1 MRGSGDR
8 REPEG
13 AGMAQAIRLTGSKL
27 IDLNEIDP
35 AGEQIDRAASEKRFR
50 ALTEELGDLQDL
62 CYAAGTQ
69 SLLVVLQGMDTSGKD
84 GAVRGV
90 FDAVNPVGVHVAS
103 FKVPTP
109 LELAHDFLWRIHQ
122 QTPAKGM
129 FTVFNRSHYE
139 SVLIERVKDLVPEE
153 IWSQRYEQINEFE
166 RLLTAS
172 GTIIAKFFLYIS
184 KEEQK
189 ERLLKREQDP
199 TRSWKLAA
207 GDWIERRSWDAYLA
221 AYQDA
226 LNRCATPNAPWYVVP
241 ADRKWYRDL
250 VIAEALVTTL
260 RPYRQRWLDHLDA
273 RGQEAMDEVLAARE
287 STRE

>member
-1 MRGSGDR
+1 
-8 REPEG
+8 
-13 AGMAQAIRLTGSKL
+13 MAQAIRLTGSQL
-27 IDLNEIDP
+27 FDLNEIDP
-35 AGEQIDRAASEKRFR
+35 AGDQIDRAASEKRFR
-50 ALTEELGDLQDL
+50 ELAEELGELQDL
-62 CYAAGTQ
+62 CYAAGTE

-84 GAVRGV
+84 GAIRGV

-122 QTPAKGM
+122 QTPPKGM

-139 SVLIERVKDLVPEE
+139 SVLIERVKNLVPEE
-153 IWSQRYEQINEFE
+153 VWSQRYEQINEFE

-172 GTIIAKFFLYIS
+172 GTIVAKFFLYIS

-189 ERLLKREQDP
+189 ERLLKREEDP
-199 TRSWKLAA
+199 TKSWKLAP
-207 GDWIERRSWDAYLA
+207 GDWIERRSWPAYMA

-241 ADRKWYRDL
+241 ADRKWYRNL

-260 RPYRQRWLDHLDA
+260 RPYRQGWLDHLEA
-273 RGQEAMDEVLAARE
+273 RGREAMAEVLAARGT
-287 STRE
+287 TRE

>member
-1 MRGSGDR
+1 
-8 REPEG
+8 
-13 AGMAQAIRLTGSKL
+13 MAQAIRLTGSQL

-35 AGEQIDRAASEKRFR
+35 AGDQIDRAASEKRFHEL
-50 ALTEELGDLQDL
+50 AEELGELQDL
-62 CYAAGTQ
+62 CYAAGTE

-90 FDAVNPVGVHVAS
+90 FDAVNPVGIHVAS

-122 QTPAKGM
+122 QTPPKGM

-153 IWSQRYEQINEFE
+153 VWSQRYEQINEFE

-172 GTIIAKFFLYIS
+172 GTIVAKFFLYIS

-189 ERLLKREQDP
+189 ERLLKREEDP
-199 TRSWKLAA
+199 TKFWKLAA

-241 ADRKWYRDL
+241 ADRKWYRDF

-260 RPYRQRWLDHLDA
+260 RPYRQRWLDHLGE
-273 RGQEAMDEVLAARE
+273 RGREAMAEVMAARE
-287 STRE
+287 GSGE

>member
-1 MRGSGDR
+1 
-8 REPEG
+8 
-13 AGMAQAIRLTGSKL
+13 MAQAIRLTGSQL

-35 AGEQIDRAASEKRFR
+35 AGDQIDRAASEKRFR
-50 ALTEELGDLQDL
+50 ELAEELGELQDL
-62 CYAAGTQ
+62 CYAAGTE

-109 LELAHDFLWRIHQ
+109 LELAHDFLWRVHQ
-122 QTPAKGM
+122 QTPPKGM

-139 SVLIERVKDLVPEE
+139 SVLIERVKSLVPEE
-153 IWSQRYEQINEFE
+153 VWSQRYEQINEFE

-172 GTIIAKFFLYIS
+172 GTIVAKFFLYIS

-189 ERLLKREQDP
+189 ERLLKREEDP
-199 TRSWKLAA
+199 TKSWKLAP

-250 VIAEALVTTL
+250 MIAKVLVTTL
-260 RPYRQRWLDHLDA
+260 RPYRQRWLDYLEE
-273 RGQEAMDEVLAARE
+273 RGRNVMAEVLAARE